1 VVAVS
6 ETLPLFPLGTVL
18 LPGASLPLHIFEP
31 RYRQLTVD
39 LVTGAVP
46 GRSFGVVAIRQGYE
60 VGQTANV
67 ELHEIGC
74 TAAMREARRLPDG
87 RFDILTCGERR
98 FRLLDVDASSAPYL
112 VGTVEFVPDASM
124 PAEERDQLP
133 LLARAARAAHRYYC
147 ASAWRSDD
155 WHEPEPDADPE
166 VLAHLLVSD
175 CLLPLEDRQQ
185 LLEETSPAGRL
196 RLVRRM
202 LCREAE
208 FLRELR
214 AVPVPFTQFAT
225 ATGAN

>member
-1 VVAVS
+1 MT

-39 LVTGAVP
+39 LVTGTVP
-46 GRSFGVVAIRQGYE
+46 GRSFGVVAVKPGHDAGDLSDVQ
-60 VGQTANV
+60 
-67 ELHEIGC
+67 LHQVGC
-74 TAAMREARRLPDG
+74 TAVLREARRLPDG

-98 FRLLDVDASSAPYL
+98 FRLVDVDARSAPYL
-112 VGTVEFVPDASM
+112 VGTIEFVPDHSHESEVAAL
-124 PAEERDQLP
+124 PQLAEE
-133 LLARAARAAHRYYC
+133 ARAAHRYYC
-147 ASAWRSDD
+147 RTAWRRED
-155 WHEPEPDADPE
+155 WHEPEYDVEPDT
-166 VLAHLLVSD
+166 LAHLLASD
-175 CLLPLEDRQQ
+175 CLLALEDRQV
-185 LLEETSPAGRL
+185 LLEETCPADRL

-225 ATGAN
+225 ESSRN